1 MAVSITLNPGF
12 VCIFAALFVLGAPR
26 VARMPTIVGGA
37 LAALWLMLD
46 REFGAAAAA
55 AQMGLPVVL
64 LNLDP
69 LNRIFGIAMLIALVA
84 IGLATGARR
93 SRSEDAAI
101 LLLAGGAVSA
111 LFVGDLISF
120 VAAASLAGLSAA
132 WLVFASPAPGA
143 SRVGARLLI
152 WHGLE
157 GLFLLVGVAFQL
169 SAGAA
174 ASIFAQLDA
183 STIGGAFIL
192 AALMI
197 HVGAPLAH
205 GWPKDAAS
213 HASPVGAAAL
223 TAFSTMLG
231 VYALARLF
239 PAEPILVPIGLLM
252 AGTGVAFAIAEDD
265 LRRAA
270 ASGLTAQ
277 TGLCVALIGIGSPLA
292 LAAAEAHAFAVIFAF
307 VGLQLALGAVLGRR
321 GEVRASRMEGVAR
334 AMPITAAL
342 LAACGLAASG
352 APGFAVY
359 ITTVIA
365 QEAFTQWQA
374 LAGWVACSVV
384 SAGLL
389 IALLLRPIMLAYR
402 APAKP
407 TSFNEAPFPL
417 LLGLGLAVFF
427 CLSVGLAPSWLYG
440 LLPAAPAFR
449 PFETERLVP
458 QMELLGVAG
467 AAYVVMYASRLAPRE
482 QALRVLDVDAFYRGP
497 VAAGGRWIGVILL
510 RMYGAAEVL
519 SSRLAEA
526 GARSIRSLT
535 RACDRPYGGVAPGAV
550 YLAAYAVMLAVAL
563 FWQGL

>member
-359 ITTVIA
+359 IVRWFPLACSLRFCCGPSCLRIA
-365 QEAFTQWQA
+365 RRRNRRRSMRRLFRCCS
-374 LAGWVACSVV
+374 GWVWRFSSVCPWGSRRRGCTAYCPQRLRSDRLRRNGSFPRWSCS
-384 SAGLL
+384 
-389 IALLLRPIMLAYR
+389 
-402 APAKP
+402 
-407 TSFNEAPFPL
+407 
-417 LLGLGLAVFF
+417 
-427 CLSVGLAPSWLYG
+427 
-440 LLPAAPAFR
+440 
-449 PFETERLVP
+449 
-458 QMELLGVAG
+458 
-467 AAYVVMYASRLAPRE
+467 AS
-482 QALRVLDVDAFYRGP
+482 P
-497 VAAGGRWIGVILL
+497 VQPMW
-510 RMYGAAEVL
+510 
-519 SSRLAEA
+519 
-526 GARSIRSLT
+526 
-535 RACDRPYGGVAPGAV
+535 
-550 YLAAYAVMLAVAL
+550 
-563 FWQGL
+563 